1 MALEKLFI
9 VGEYIREFNIA
20 TGQQL
25 PCGPIY
31 QSYGLKAHIIK
42 RHPDEV
48 SNLEHVADI
57 ISCPDYIGKHPN
69 EPDSLEL
76 VKVLN
81 GNVME
86 CIKLDKDEDY
96 LFVASVYEITESK
109 LRNRLMSGRLR
120 SWRNFLDKLNT
131 L

>member
-1 MALEKLFI
+1 MAHSKLFV
-9 VGEYIREFNIA
+9 VGEYIEEFNIA

-25 PCGPIY
+25 PCGHIY
-31 QSYGLKAHIIK
+31 QSHGLKAHILK

-48 SNLEHVADI
+48 SNLDYVPEI
-57 ISCPDYIGKHPN
+57 IASPDYIGKHPR

-76 VKVLN
+76 IKVLE
-81 GNVME
+81 GNVMV
-86 CIKLDKDEDY
+86 CIKLDRGEHY

-109 LRNRLMSGRLR
+109 LQNRLMSGRLK
-120 SWRNFLDKLNT
+120 SWRNFLDKLGT